1 LVRCDNSDNSE
12 QTNSGKRL
20 MPEALILFGSVA
32 RGSETPTSD
41 VDMLAVGGDTSAYSV
56 KCNGV
61 EIQNYTVDKF
71 MSMAREGDLFG
82 AHIAMEGKSIFD
94 PHGVFV
100 KYRET
105 YSLKNSYLNE
115 KKCAFDL
122 ANFLLFHGGTFENKD
137 LVARRFAWAVRT
149 VLIATLAEK
158 GKFVFSPEG
167 LHREFPYP
175 WAFDLINLRRDGAGK
190 PYASAVI
197 EFLAHFENTQLPLP
211 QERYFEIFEETRNTV
226 ALGTLQQLNEIE
238 RPTPYPNS

>member
-1 LVRCDNSDNSE
+1 
-12 QTNSGKRL
+12 

-41 VDMLAVGGDTSAYSV
+41 VDMLAVGGDTTAYSV

-71 MSMAREGDLFG
+71 MSLAREGDLFG
-82 AHIAMEGKSIFD
+82 AHIAMEGKAIYD
-94 PHGVFV
+94 PSGIFV

-105 YSLKNSYLNE
+105 YSLKDSYLTE
-115 KKCAFDL
+115 KNCAFDL
-122 ANFLLFHGGTFENKD
+122 ARFLLFHGRVFEDKD

-167 LHREFPYP
+167 LHREFPYS
-175 WAFDLINLRRDGAGK
+175 WAFDLISLRRDGADK
-190 PYASAVI
+190 NYASAVT
-197 EFLAHFENTQLPLP
+197 EFLAHFGNQQLPLP
-211 QERYFEIFEETRNTV
+211 QEQYLEIFEETRNMV
-226 ALGTLQQLNEIE
+226 ALGTLQQLNKLE
-238 RPTPYPNS
+238 RPTAYPNS